1 MAGTIPPH
9 DTPRRANAQARHL
22 HVWIRRRPW
31 ATLAL
36 LLGAGMLCGA
46 AVRSAIG
53 LAEREALRAAESARQ
68 AELDRLR
75 RDSQR
80 ESDGLAARLAELHAQ
95 VSRQEARA
103 SRLARAGQLDDRAFE
118 ADGPPGR
125 GGDATARDM
134 PPADLQAR
142 LSALAAD
149 YRRADARPGML
160 EAWRSH
166 RQFDRS
172 GLPSP
177 LPGAGRGG
185 HAIGADHG
193 NGPVPRYARNAR
205 PIPQTGDL
213 VRAGPALAGVGF
225 GGHAT
230 GSCAQFEPWQDGVER
245 NPRKFLGHHKALAR
259 HGPAL
264 G

>member
-9 DTPRRANAQARHL
+9 DTPRRAIAQARHV
-22 HVWIRRRPW
+22 HAWIWRRPW

-36 LLGAGMLCGA
+36 LLGAGMLYGA

-53 LAEREALRAAESARQ
+53 LAESEALRAADSARQ

-75 RDSQR
+75 RDAQR
-80 ESDGLAARLAELHAQ
+80 EFDGLAARLAEWHAQ
-95 VSRQEARA
+95 ASRQESRGG
-103 SRLARAGQLDDRAFE
+103 RLARAGQLDDRKFAAE
-118 ADGPPGR
+118 GPPGR
-125 GGDATARDM
+125 GGDATARSM

-149 YRRADARPGML
+149 YRRADARLGML

-177 LPGAGRGG
+177 LPGSGRGG
-185 HAIGADHG
+185 NAVGADHG
-193 NGPVPRYARNAR
+193 NGPVPRYAHDAR

-225 GGHAT
+225 SSRAAGACG
-230 GSCAQFEPWQDGVER
+230 QFEPWQDGVER
-245 NPRKFLGHHKALAR
+245 NPRKYLGHHNALAR

-264 G
+264 S